1 MKMKTKSVKNI
12 FNYTNAVYTKLIH
25 PSLESEP
32 SGTMAGVGRAA
43 QEAYNLVT
51 ISYTSDQ

>member
-32 SGTMAGVGRAA
+32 SGTMAGVGRGRSRSL
-43 QEAYNLVT
+43 QPGNNFLH
-51 ISYTSDQ
+51 Q